1 MANIPTTLEEARDQ
15 FRKEPT
21 SNNANTYSRLAEAG
35 WRNKTI
41 GPIAM
46 IDVANEIQ
54 RWLERH

>member
-1 MANIPTTLEEARDQ
+1 M
-15 FRKEPT
+15 PT
-21 SNNANTYSRLAEAG
+21 STAG
-35 WRNKTI
+35 WLKQAWRNKTI

>member
-1 MANIPTTLEEARDQ
+1 MANNPTTFEEARDR

-21 SNNANTYSRLAEAG
+21 ADNANLYSRLAEAG